1 MRILIADDDAISRL
15 MLNAIATKL
24 GHDCLT
30 ASDGSSAWQLLT
42 THSVDVLL
50 TDWMMP
56 GLDGPQLCKRVRE
69 ELTDHYIYIVLITGQ
84 QRPEQVM
91 EGMNAGADD
100 YLIKPI
106 YPFGVQTR
114 LIAAERV
121 TSLHRQVAQF
131 RAQLEQA
138 NLELLGHSLTDPL
151 TGLGNRRRMEQD
163 LATTHAR
170 AARDGT
176 PYAITLF
183 DIDHFKL
190 FNDHHGHPAGDEALR
205 QVAHHLTTATRAGET
220 IYRYGGEVNRP
231 GMSGDFLV

>member
-30 ASDGSSAWQLLT
+30 ASDGSSAWQLLS
-42 THSVDVLL
+42 THGIDVLL

-69 ELTDHYIYIVLITGQ
+69 ELTDNYIYIVLITGQ

-121 TSLHRQVAQF
+121 TTSTWH
-131 RAQLEQA
+131 EP
-138 NLELLGHSLTDPL
+138 DPASSNKP
-151 TGLGNRRRMEQD
+151 TSSCSPTPSPTRSPAW
-163 LATTHAR
+163 AT
-170 AARDGT
+170 AAAWNKT
-176 PYAITLF
+176 
-183 DIDHFKL
+183 
-190 FNDHHGHPAGDEALR
+190 
-205 QVAHHLTTATRAGET
+205 
-220 IYRYGGEVNRP
+220 
-231 GMSGDFLV
+231 